1 MSKEYKL
8 FYSILKSFH
17 RNHLLNHIILI
28 GSWAQFL
35 YKTVYFKDKYLFSLR
50 TTDIDWLIQN
60 PPGIPG
66 RINVT
71 SILEEH
77 GFVKQADTLTGIE
90 QFHHPELNIQ
100 FLTSEKGSG
109 RSETYSIE
117 ALGLRVEGLRFME
130 MLIDSAKELEIPGM
144 EGLRVKVPSPQAFVL
159 QKILIIPRRKPEKQE
174 KDILAVK
181 GLLKTLFANPM
192 EKEHLK
198 ELYDSLPKNWIKRIH
213 SICKKHDITIEFS
226 RC

>member
-1 MSKEYKL
+1 VD
-8 FYSILKSFH
+8 
-17 RNHLLNHIILI
+17 RRHI
-28 GSWAQFL
+28 G
-35 YKTVYFKDKYLFSLR
+35 
-50 TTDIDWLIQN
+50 
-60 PPGIPG
+60 
-66 RINVT
+66 
-71 SILEEH
+71 
-77 GFVKQADTLTGIE
+77 
-90 QFHHPELNIQ
+90 
-100 FLTSEKGSG
+100 
-109 RSETYSIE
+109 IE

-192 EKEHLK
+192 EKEKLK
-198 ELYDSLPKNWIKRIH
+198 ELYDSLPKNWIKRVH
-213 SICKKHDITIEFS
+213 SICDKYDISIEFS